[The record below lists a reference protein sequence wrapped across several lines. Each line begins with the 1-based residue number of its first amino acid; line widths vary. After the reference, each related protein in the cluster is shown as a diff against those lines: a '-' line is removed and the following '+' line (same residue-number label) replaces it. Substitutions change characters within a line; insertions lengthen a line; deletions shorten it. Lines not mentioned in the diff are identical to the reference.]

1 MTLDQFGDFLLT
13 TEVKI
18 IIFVVS
24 SIVIFCLHWLVQL
37 FITIV
42 TKKRKKVSLDAVN
55 FIRILI
61 RIMGIIAEL
70 FLIIYIFDLPM
81 EQIFGLSAFLGAIIS
96 FGSTKSISNFIAG
109 LYIMLIRPFRV
120 DDIIEL
126 EDEIRGQVIEISL
139 NYTKIRTVN
148 NIFHLIPNENF
159 LKANIIL
166 FKQKIKRNIGTTEA
180 KSSLKKSRFRSLRDY
195 ALSFIEEDVVW
206 YTFIWG
212 APLGD
217 LYQTKRKL
225 QEVCEI
231 YAGVFGFTPEF
242 FLYTMGYRMQFKIVV
257 ISHNSEILIQ
267 NIRDF
272 RNDIVAQFH

>member
-1 MTLDQFGDFLLT
+1 MTLAQLGDFLST
-13 TEVKI
+13 IEVKF
-18 IIFVVS
+18 IIFLILSV
-24 SIVIFCLHWLVQL
+24 IIFCIHWLTQL
-37 FITIV
+37 FFTII
-42 TKKRKKVSLDAVN
+42 TKKGLKLSLDTVN

-70 FLIIYIFDLPM
+70 FLIIYIFDLPTEM
-81 EQIFGLSAFLGAIIS
+81 AFGLSAFLGAIVS

-109 LYIMLIRPFRV
+109 LYIMLIRPFGV

-126 EDEIRGQVIEISL
+126 EDEIRGQVVEISL

-148 NIFHLIPNENF
+148 NIYHLIPNENF

-166 FKQKIKRNIGTTEA
+166 FKQKLKRNIGTTEA
-180 KSSLKKSRFRSLRDY
+180 KTSIKKSRFRSLRDY

-217 LYQTKRKL
+217 IEQTKRKL
-225 QEVCEI
+225 QEICEI

-242 FLYTMGYRMQFKIVV
+242 FLYTMGFRMQFKFVV